1 MSICYCIQANLEDD
15 TTRPSFQDYAET
27 LKVSIV
33 VCEISSMNELIIQFT
48 VEYVANFQYK

>member
-1 MSICYCIQANLEDD
+1 MVTEYFNFAALEFKCLNVNLIQANLEDD

-33 VCEISSMNELIIQFT
+33 VCEISSMN
-48 VEYVANFQYK
+48 